1 MFKTLQNKDEIV
13 EATKLKNN
21 SLKKVDEKAEKKIKE
36 STKPINPKY
45 IFEGTVKKV
54 NNTKYRK
61 PTPEDESKMKIIEI
75 GDY

>member
-36 STKPINPKY
+36 SSKPINPKF
-45 IFEGTVKKV
+45 IFEGTMKKV

-61 PTPEDESKMKIIEI
+61 PTPDVFDHKKTLLP

>member
-36 STKPINPKY
+36 STKPINQPKY
-45 IFEGTVKKV
+45 ILVL
-54 NNTKYRK
+54 
-61 PTPEDESKMKIIEI
+61 
-75 GDY
+75 